1 MALNEKQARFVDEYL
16 IDLNATQAAIR
27 AGYSAK
33 RASEIGYQL
42 LQKTTVQESIAKA
55 MAERS
60 KRTGINQDRVI
71 TELAKIA
78 LLNPDDLINH
88 NNASVRPD
96 ASKDDLA
103 CIQSVKVKISDSEK
117 GHMIVR
123 GFVQKLVS
131 CGQPGRAAAD
141 NNDFFHL
148 SVSIFV
154 SFPLGSVS
162 EEECSTP
169 SAGDPSPQKWNIPG
183 SPPPRGPGSRRCPA
197 PRQSSSL

>member
-27 AGYSAK
+27 AGYSTKTAQEQSS
-33 RASEIGYQL
+33 RL
-42 LQKTTVQESIAKA
+42 LSNVMVRNAIAKA

-117 GHMIVR
+117 GHMIEREVR
-123 GFVQKLVS
+123 LADKIKALELLGRHLGMFKDKIELSGIDTEKNKLDDILE
-131 CGQPGRAAAD
+131 QMR
-141 NNDFFHL
+141 
-148 SVSIFV
+148 
-154 SFPLGSVS
+154 
-162 EEECSTP
+162 
-169 SAGDPSPQKWNIPG
+169 GDG
-183 SPPPRGPGSRRCPA
+183 
-197 PRQSSSL
+197 